1 MRKDTCVRICSAVGI
16 CTLSLQLPLC
26 VPSLTRDMSNN
37 MSKVTKVVVLVS
49 YGNKLFYS
57 LLEIKLRYRSWLPR
71 IHFSFPQLKRTTI
84 KTVLAKLPS
93 MSISPSNTVI

>member
-37 MSKVTKVVVLVS
+37 MSKVTKVVILS
-49 YGNKLFYS
+49 KLLMATNCFIHYLKSNCDIEVGCPAFIS
-57 LLEIKLRYRSWLPR
+57 LFL
-71 IHFSFPQLKRTTI
+71 
-84 KTVLAKLPS
+84 
-93 MSISPSNTVI
+93 N